1 MKKRSFVSNRKIFFI
16 IIAVLAF
23 VLRFYKLGYVPL
35 SLSWDE
41 VSLGYNAYSILTTG
55 RDEHGKWYPLVAF
68 EAYGDYKPPL
78 YIYATVPFVAL
89 FGLNDEYLKD
99 KKPIDAY
106 YIKCAFE
113 FLQKFERGYKKGAI
127 QELAY
132 L

>member
-55 RDEHGKWYPLVAF
+55 RDEHVK
-68 EAYGDYKPPL
+68 
-78 YIYATVPFVAL
+78 
-89 FGLNDEYLKD
+89 
-99 KKPIDAY
+99 
-106 YIKCAFE
+106 
-113 FLQKFERGYKKGAI
+113 
-127 QELAY
+127 
-132 L
+132 